1 MTIHVN
7 ANPDVKNPFVR
18 VNSALQS
25 WSSAQ
30 PWDKSAASSRGALG
44 VVLANKQTLTTAK
57 MAANS
62 TCIEPENADSTHTI
76 AAKVVAIDYESNP
89 ALLAPNNGDT
99 ENSFSGLKPLTLG
112 GATKIGA
119 KVEVWQLEDNGRI
132 PNRRHATPLHF

>member
-1 MTIHVN
+1 
-7 ANPDVKNPFVR
+7 
-18 VNSALQS
+18 
-25 WSSAQ
+25 
-30 PWDKSAASSRGALG
+30 
-44 VVLANKQTLTTAK
+44 

-76 AAKVVAIDYESNP
+76 DAKVVAIDYESNP

-119 KVEVWQLEDNGRI
+119 KVEVWQLEDKMAES
-132 PNRRHATPLHF
+132 PTVATRLPYTSKPLCFSSQK